1 MTTENMNDIS
11 MKEFMDQVDASMRK
25 LRKGEIVKGIIIG
38 LNENELIVNIGYIT
52 DGIIPK
58 SEILEDEGE
67 IKDYFKIDE
76 EVYAYILDIND
87 GEGNVLLSKKKADRV
102 KVWDD
107 LESSYKNEEVFEVTV
122 SEIVKGGAITKIK
135 GLRAFIPASQLSLSF
150 VKDLNVFL
158 GKTLNVKIIEFDR
171 KKEKIVLSAREVEK
185 KIADERKAELWNSV
199 QKGEI
204 RNGVVKKLAKFG
216 VFVDIGGLEGLV
228 HVSELSWG
236 RVKDPSQVLS
246 VGDNVKVYVLDVD
259 KEKER
264 LSLSI
269 KDITNDPWEE
279 VGVKFKVN
287 DVVEGTVV
295 KLTSF
300 GAFVEITSGVEGL
313 VHLSEIC
320 EENIAKPSDK
330 LKVGDKV
337 KVRILSL
344 NLEEKRISLSIKEA
358 IDKPVEDFSAFLDE
372 EESGVN
378 LGELFKDKFKDLM

>member
-1 MTTENMNDIS
+1 MTTENMNDMS

-25 LRKGEIVKGIIIG
+25 LHRGEIVKGTIIS
-38 LNENELIVNIGYIT
+38 LNENELMVNIGYIT

-58 SEILEDEGE
+58 SEALEGEGE
-67 IKDYFKIDE
+67 IKDYFKIGE
-76 EVYAYILDIND
+76 EIYAYILDIND

-107 LESSYKNEEVFEVTV
+107 LESFYKNQEVFEVTV
-122 SEIVKGGAITKIK
+122 NEIVKGGAIARIK
-135 GLRAFIPASQLSLSF
+135 GLRAFIPASQISLSF
-150 VKDLNVFL
+150 VKDLNGFV
-158 GKTLNVKIIEFDR
+158 GKTLNVKIIEFDS
-171 KKEKIVLSAREVEK
+171 KKEKIVLSAKEVEK
-185 KIADERKAELWNSV
+185 KIAEERKAQLWNSV

-204 RNGVVKKLAKFG
+204 RSGVVKKLAKFG
-216 VFVDIGGLEGLV
+216 AFVDIGGLEGLV

-279 VGVKFKVN
+279 VSVKFKIN

-295 KLTSF
+295 KLASF
-300 GAFVEITSGVEGL
+300 GAFVEITDGVEGL

-372 EESGVN
+372 EESGVS
-378 LGELFKDKFKDLM
+378 LGELFKDKLKDLM

>member
-216 VFVDIGGLEGLV
+216 AFVDIGGLEGLV